1 MKQYKF
7 YDLMDDLPKE
17 VQMAVREARKP
28 FGVEAANGG
37 ACVKPLRLT
46 K

>member
-17 VQMAVREARKP
+17 VQMAVRKQESRLALRLQN
-28 FGVEAANGG
+28 VG

>member
-28 FGVEAANGG
+28 FGAEAAKRWG
-37 ACVKPLRLT
+37 
-46 K
+46 